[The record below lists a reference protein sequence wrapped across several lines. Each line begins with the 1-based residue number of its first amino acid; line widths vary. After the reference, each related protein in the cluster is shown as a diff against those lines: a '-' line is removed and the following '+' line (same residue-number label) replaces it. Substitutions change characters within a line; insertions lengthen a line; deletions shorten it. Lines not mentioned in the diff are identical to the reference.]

1 MHLQIDNVF
10 LNGGSSR
17 LRLVKKTVEISLP
30 GTNTYFFGGD
40 DLAVAIGALLYS
52 SGLRVISTPNNRI
65 AQVTY
70 KDPILTA
77 HINKFKN
84 T

>member
-1 MHLQIDNVF
+1 MQIDNVF

-30 GTNTYFFGGD
+30 GANTYFFGGD

-52 SGLRVISTPNNRI
+52 SGLRVISPPPNNRT